1 MALFQYTA
9 FNELGKRV
17 SSIIDA
23 ESLEQAKERLKN
35 KDVIVEKI
43 NPLKNEARNFL
54 SKELV
59 IHFTRD
65 LSGLLRSG
73 LPLYE
78 CLCTIEEKY
87 RSLKVH
93 YIFLDLA
100 DSVKSGKSLSVALK
114 QYPKSFDAVFIAMTE
129 AGEKSGNLEKS
140 FSQLYKV
147 ISRNEKIKKQVTSS
161 MIYPAFLGS
170 FCLLVLIGLFL
181 FLIPSM
187 KELLE
192 GRKLHPMTNTILK
205 MSDFLNEHF
214 MLFSMASLSI
224 IFFSIYAFKNPV
236 VKNHLKKTLLV
247 IPLFKKFY
255 QMAILMRFSRVFS
268 SLLSTDVPIV
278 ESLRLSR
285 SVMNHPSFEEVIMR
299 AEEAIIEGR
308 KLSEELKK
316 STLFPPL
323 MVRML
328 KTAEETGNPK
338 EMLEH
343 VADIYEE
350 ELERT
355 LQQFTNLLQPVMLL
369 ILGIIV
375 GVVLLSVLLPLTDVS
390 SLI

>member
-9 FNELGKRV
+9 FNDLGKRV

-35 KDVIVEKI
+35 KDIIVEKI
-43 NPLKNEARNFL
+43 IPLKNEAKIFL

-93 YIFLDLA
+93 FIFLDLA
-100 DSVKSGKSLSVALK
+100 DSVRSGKSLSVALK

-140 FSQLYKV
+140 FGQLYKV

-170 FCLLVLIGLFL
+170 FCLVVLIGLFL

-192 GRKLHPMTNTILK
+192 GRKLHPMTSTILNI
-205 MSDFLNEHF
+205 SDFLNTNLILLS
-214 MLFSMASLSI
+214 MLALSI
-224 IFFSIYAFKNPV
+224 VSFLIYAFKKKA
-236 VKNHLKKTLLV
+236 VKNYIKKSLLI

-255 QMAILMRFSRVFS
+255 QTAILMRFSRVFS
-268 SLLSTDVPIV
+268 SLLSTDVPII

-285 SVMNHPSFEEVIMR
+285 GVMNHLCFEEVIIK

-308 KLSEELKK
+308 KLSEELRK
-316 STLFPPL
+316 SSLFPPL

-350 ELERT
+350 ELERA

-369 ILGIIV
+369 LLGIIV

>member
-1 MALFQYTA
+1 MALFEYTA
-9 FNELGKRV
+9 FNERGRRIFK
-17 SSIIDA
+17 IIDA

-35 KDVIVEKI
+35 NDVIVEKI
-43 NPLKNEARNFL
+43 SLLKNVKKANL
-54 SKELV
+54 TKDLV

-65 LSGLLRSG
+65 LMGLLKSG

-78 CLCTIEEKY
+78 SLQTIEEKY
-87 RSLKVH
+87 RNQKFH
-93 YIFLDLA
+93 FIFLDLA
-100 DSVKSGKSLSVALK
+100 DLVKSGKSLSEALK
-114 QYPKSFDAVFIAMTE
+114 QYPDSFDKVFIAMTE
-129 AGEKSGNLEKS
+129 AGEKSGQIEES
-140 FSQLYKV
+140 FRQLYKV
-147 ISRNEKIKKQVTSS
+147 ISRNEKMKKQIRSS
-161 MIYPAFLGS
+161 MFYPAFLGS

-192 GRKLHPMTNTILK
+192 GRQLHPMTKTILGL
-205 MSDFLNEHF
+205 SDFLNSHF
-214 MLFSMASLSI
+214 LFVATIFSSLSV
-224 IFFSIYAFKNPV
+224 FSVWGFKQLKVRNFIK
-236 VKNHLKKTLLV
+236 KNLLF

-255 QMAILMRFSRVFS
+255 QGAIIMRFSRVLG

-278 ESLRLSR
+278 EALKLSR
-285 SVMNHPSFEEVIMR
+285 SVMNHKSFEDVIVK
-299 AEEAIIEGR
+299 AEMGIVQGK
-308 KLSEELKK
+308 KLSEELKESK
-316 STLFPPL
+316 LIPSL
-323 MVRML
+323 MIRML

-369 ILGIIV
+369 LLGIIV